1 MSTPRATVGLAMIV
15 KDEEQTLPRLAA
27 SLAGQIDHWT
37 IVDTGST
44 DGTVALA
51 PELFHDVPG
60 QVICDEWRGYGPSRN
75 VALDAARP
83 HSQWLLTLDAD
94 ETVDGEIERDIPA
107 RCDAVE
113 AECRF
118 EPLRYWVTR
127 MVRADAD
134 WRWHGRAHEF
144 LARVDQE
151 GVPFRTD
158 RFVVDHHADGG
169 NRGTKLER
177 ELGLLQA
184 DFRDDPH
191 DQRTL
196 FYLAR
201 TYEDMGES
209 ARAATWYRRR
219 VEAGGWEEESW
230 YATWRLG
237 ICLLGAGRTDEGCGV
252 LWTSWGRRRWRAEPL
267 WTLAQHYRSTG
278 QWELCAEVCRL
289 ARVHCGVGSEPAA
302 TEYGGDRL
310 FVHAD
315 VYRWRIAYEESICSF
330 YVGERARGLEIAD
343 ELLSLPDLPPAIVH
357 SIRENRGFYVG
368 HPHEPSDASPSSS
381 TT

>member
-1 MSTPRATVGLAMIV
+1 MSPARTTVGLAMIV
-15 KDEEQTLPRLAA
+15 KDEELTLPRLAT

-44 DGTVALA
+44 DGTVDLA
-51 PELFHDVPG
+51 GEVFRGIPG
-60 QVICDEWRGYGPSRN
+60 QVIRDEWRGYGPSRN

-83 HSQWLLTLDAD
+83 HTDWILTLDAD
-94 ETVDGEIERDIPA
+94 ETVDGEIERDVPPE
-107 RCDAVE
+107 CDAVE

-118 EPLRYWVTR
+118 DPLRYWITR

-134 WRWHGRAHEF
+134 WRWFGRAHEF

-151 GVPFRTD
+151 SVPFRTG

-169 NRGTKLER
+169 NRATKLER
-177 ELGLLQA
+177 ELALLRA
-184 DFRDDPH
+184 DHLDDPA

-201 TYEDMGES
+201 TYEDMGEA
-209 ARAATWYRRR
+209 ARATTWYRRR
-219 VEAGGWEEESW
+219 AEAGGWEEETW

-237 ICLLGAGRTDEGCGV
+237 LCLLAAGRVDEGCGV

-278 QWELCAEVCRL
+278 QWQLCAEVCRL
-289 ARVHCGVGSEPAA
+289 ARQHCDVGMDHPV
-302 TEYGGDRL
+302 TECRGDRL
-310 FVHAD
+310 FVHVD
-315 VYRWRIAYEESICSF
+315 VYRWRMAYEESICSY
-330 YVGERARGLEIAD
+330 YVGAHERGLEITDA
-343 ELLSLPDLPPAIVH
+343 LLSLADLPPANER
-357 SIRENRGFYVG
+357 S
-368 HPHEPSDASPSSS
+368 ASVISRPRSWAP
-381 TT
+381 T